1 MLDDAPHYGGDSDGS
16 ASVAMRR
23 RAASPWS
30 GLLRVVLAAIVV
42 ALSGFGPSGRL
53 SAQDAPL
60 LILVSFDGFR
70 WDYLQKAPAPN
81 LQALAA
87 RGVKAEGLVPSFPA
101 KTFPNHYTIVTGLY
115 PGRHGIVGNNI
126 RDART
131 GRTFALS
138 KAVEVRDPMWWGGEP
153 IWVTAER
160 AGIRTGTM
168 FWPGSEAPIL
178 GVRPTHWRVYQQSLR
193 GPARVDQ
200 VLAWLDLPASR
211 RPGFFTLYFED
222 TDSAG
227 HDAGPDSE
235 DVRRAITRLDGH
247 LGRLMRGLERRKL
260 ADRANI
266 VVLSD
271 HGMAATIP
279 DRVLKLSDY
288 ISLSDVE
295 IVDINPNLG
304 VFPKAGR
311 EEAVYQALV
320 KASPALR
327 IYRRAQT
334 PTAWH
339 YRDHERIPPLVGVVD
354 EGWALV
360 RGTLTDRVVDAVVP
374 ARGAHGY
381 DPSIDSMRGIFVAAG
396 PAFRSG
402 VTMPAFENVHIYNAL
417 AAALRITPA
426 NNDGDPM
433 IAKRMLR

>member
-1 MLDDAPHYGGDSDGS
+1 MKPRA
-16 ASVAMRR
+16 R
-23 RAASPWS
+23 RAWS
-30 GLLRVVLAAIVV
+30 LFVRVAVAAMVAALAGLATAGRLAAE
-42 ALSGFGPSGRL
+42 
-53 SAQDAPL
+53 DAPL

-81 LQALAA
+81 LQALAV
-87 RGVKAEGLVPSFPA
+87 RGVKAEGLIPSFPA

-126 RDART
+126 RDAGT

-138 KAVEVRDPMWWGGEP
+138 KAAELRDPMWWGGEP

-160 AGIRTGTM
+160 AGVRTGTM

-178 GVRPTHWRVYQQSLR
+178 GVRPTHWRAYQQSLR
-193 GPARVDQ
+193 GAARVDQ
-200 VLAWLDLPASR
+200 VLAWLDQPASR
-211 RPGFFTLYFED
+211 RPGFVTLYFED
-222 TDSAG
+222 TDAAG

-279 DRVLKLSDY
+279 GRVLKLSDY
-288 ISLSDVE
+288 ISLADVE

-311 EEAVYQALV
+311 EQAVYQALV

-327 IYRRAQT
+327 MYRRAET
-334 PTAWH
+334 PAAWH
-339 YRDHERIPPLVGVVD
+339 YRDHARIPPLVGVVD
-354 EGWALV
+354 EGWELV

-374 ARGAHGY
+374 ARGSHGY
-381 DPSIDSMRGIFVAAG
+381 DPSLESMRGIFVAAG

-402 VTMPAFENVHIYNAL
+402 ATMPAFENVHIYNAL
-417 AAALRITPA
+417 AAALGITPA
-426 NNDGDPM
+426 SNDGDLRM
-433 IAKRMLR
+433 AKRMLR